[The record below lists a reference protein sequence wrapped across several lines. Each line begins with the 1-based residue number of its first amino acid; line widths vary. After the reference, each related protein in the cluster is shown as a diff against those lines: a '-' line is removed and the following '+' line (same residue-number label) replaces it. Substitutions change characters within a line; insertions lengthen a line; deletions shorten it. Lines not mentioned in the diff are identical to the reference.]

1 MPPVK
6 RQLRISVDADV
17 ASYLEDQWDEIRKAA
32 KKRTIYLSTFMNV
45 VLGKMVDED
54 RSDKRFTEYA
64 RKRLLD
70 RH

>member
-6 RQLRISVDADV
+6 RQFRISVDADV

-32 KKRTIYLSTFMNV
+32 RKRTIYLSTFMNEVLSLV
-45 VLGKMVDED
+45 VQED

-70 RH
+70 KH